1 MSGKKKFQTIKS
13 NYPSDVLIASE
24 IKSAFDS
31 SWCHPSACPG
41 GRPPSPGGGVEVE
54 GGWWLLGGF

>member
-1 MSGKKKFQTIKS
+1 MSDKKNVQTIKS
-13 NYPSDVLIASE
+13 NYPSGVLIASK

-41 GRPPSPGGGVEVE
+41 GRPPSHGGGVEVE
-54 GGWWLLGGF
+54 VLGGF